1 MRVNRGRAPSIL
13 NAELEDGERFARQ
26 AGSVFAPPPDGPLA
40 AVLTGTAGADT
51 LTGTASGDDISG
63 LGGNDVLSGLDG
75 NDDLYG
81 GDDNDT
87 LVGGTGNDLLDG
99 GNGIDTISYENVV
112 GVFAGVLVELANN
125 ITYNGN
131 GADPGSDTLVS
142 IENVIGSNLY
152 DELNGDGGANV
163 LSGRIGDDLLQGYG
177 GDDTLNGDAGEDIL
191 WGGDGNDIIEG
202 GDGDDGAPQGGGG
215 LIYGLRGGAGD
226 DIIRGGAGHDLAL
239 DGGAGIDLIY
249 GGDGRDFI
257 TTTSGDTIYGD
268 ADDDTFSIFSDN
280 GSDAEFVLVDGG
292 SGNDSASINMQ
303 WRLSGIAIDLSLM
316 WAGGDGTIGSG
327 IVRNIEKLTNVE
339 GSNFNDIIII
349 GDGYA
354 AGVGI
359 VGGGGDDNIS
369 GGGGGDSLQ
378 GNQGDDFLAGRGGND
393 YLWGREGDDNID
405 GGAGADRIIGD
416 AGSDAINGGN
426 GTDRVEYEGSGAGV
440 VASLASGTGS
450 GGFAQGD
457 TYVSIENLLGSH
469 FDDVLTGDRYA
480 NVLIGG
486 LGSDTLWGGI
496 GDDVLQ
502 GGGGNGNGGLLGPGT
517 PDYLNV
523 LIGGVGADTLI
534 GGVGLDTA
542 SYVGSHAAVTV
553 NLLTGTGS
561 GADAQGD
568 TLTAVENLTGSSHND
583 SLTGDAG
590 ANVLD
595 GGAGSDALNGGDG
608 IDTASWASAAAG
620 VTVNLTTGVHTGEA
634 AGDVMTSIEILEG
647 SAFNDSLIGGSA
659 VDTLH
664 GGAGDDALEGRDGDD
679 MLGGGMGADAL
690 NGGNGTDTADYRTGT
705 LFYQPPGVAAV
716 TVNLLTGLGSGGHAQ
731 GDTYVSI
738 ENIIGSG
745 FNDTLTGN
753 AGNNVITGD
762 LGADTIDGGA
772 GIDTADYSISFIG
785 FSIGGVTVNL
795 QTGVNTGGT
804 AQGDVLISIEN
815 LVGTTDNDSLTGDG
829 ADNIIYGGAGHDTLN
844 GGDGTDSLEGEAGH
858 DTLNGG
864 DGDDGLAGGEGNDNI
879 SGGDGTDVLDGGDG
893 DDNLNGGAGMDN
905 LYGGDGTDTA
915 SYAGSDTAVNV
926 NLQTGVNTG
935 GWAQDDSLSSIENLI
950 GSDHGDTL
958 AGDWLANVIDGGA
971 GDDNLSGGDADDIL
985 IGGLG
990 ADAINGGTGSDTVS
1004 YAASNVAVRVRLFAG
1019 TAEFGHATG
1028 DMLTGVEN
1036 LIGSAFN
1043 DQLAGDDFDNLI
1055 EGGAGADILG
1065 GRGGF
1070 DTLSYRSSNAAVIV
1084 NLANM
1089 TASGGHAAGDTFS
1102 SAFEAVIGSAFNDL
1116 LNGGN
1121 GNQTIEGGLGNDQM
1135 NGGNG
1140 YDTLS
1145 FRNAANGVT
1154 VNLSLTTAQV
1164 TGVGTD
1170 TITGFERLIGSAFDD
1185 TLTGDALD
1193 NVIIGGAGADAIVGG
1208 DGIDTVDYS
1217 ASTDAV
1223 YARLGASVMG
1233 GPIFLGGDAQGDTM
1247 SGIENLIGTAF
1258 DDTLIG
1264 DANANRIAGG
1274 AGADV
1279 MDGGGGVD
1287 WADYSAATSFV
1298 AVSLTDQAGLFGHAQ
1313 GDILLNFENL
1323 HGSAFNDI
1331 LVGNAGVNVL
1341 LGGAGADIMDGEG
1354 GIDWVSYAGSGAVT
1368 VNLTTNV
1375 GAGGHANGDTYA
1387 DIESVIGSSYSDR
1400 IYGSAGYNAMAGEA
1414 GNDLLDGR
1422 GGNDSLNGGA
1432 GNDRLNGG
1440 SGADTFIF
1448 ANDWGADTIMDFS
1461 VSGGDIMLIDTS
1473 VFANFA
1479 AVMANTNDNGLGGTV
1494 ISNGAVSIT
1503 LNGVLK
1509 AQLSA
1514 GDFLFAALAPA
1525 VPTDKDGALTL
1536 PGLVEDD
1543 PLILPQDFGPSARGA
1558 VVDDIVPMDDLDPL
1572 ILPAGLESKV
1582 TPDEAPVICPPGEA
1596 DIAVARTEWDLAE
1609 MGLIDFDGRDPHRI
1623 LLEPR
1628 GLDWIV

>member
-1 MRVNRGRAPSIL
+1 MDI
-13 NAELEDGERFARQ
+13 ELEAEDRLALQPGP
-26 AGSVFAPPPDGPLA
+26 SAPQPDGPLS
-40 AVLTGTAGADT
+40 LNINGTAGADG
-51 LTGTASGDDISG
+51 LSGSAASDTING
-63 LGGNDVLSGLDG
+63 LGGNDLLIGLDG
-75 NDDLYG
+75 NDTLNG

-125 ITYNGN
+125 ITYNGIN
-131 GADPGSDTLVS
+131 ADPGSDTLVS

-152 DELNGDGGANV
+152 DELIGDGGANV
-163 LSGRIGDDLLQGYG
+163 LSGRIGDDLIEGNG
-177 GDDTLNGDAGEDIL
+177 GDDTLNGDAGMDIL

-239 DGGAGIDLIY
+239 DGGTGIDFIY

-257 TTTSGDTIYGD
+257 FITSGDTIYGD
-268 ADDDTFSIFSDN
+268 ADDDTFSISSDN

-292 SGNDSASINMQ
+292 TGIDTASISMQ
-303 WRLSGIAIDLSLM
+303 GRLSGTAIDLSLT
-316 WAGGDGTIGSG
+316 WTGGNGVVGTG
-327 IVRNIEKLTNVE
+327 IVRNIERLNSVH
-339 GSNFNDIIII
+339 GSNFDDVITI
-349 GDGYA
+349 GDAYTATGVQMFGL
-354 AGVGI
+354 AGN
-359 VGGGGDDNIS
+359 DNLT
-369 GGGGGDSLQ
+369 GGGGGDTLS
-378 GNQGDDFLAGRGGND
+378 GNQGNDIIAGRGGSD
-393 YLWGREGDDNID
+393 YLWGGDGDDNID
-405 GGAGADRIIGD
+405 GGAGADRVIGD
-416 AGSDAINGGN
+416 AGSDALNGGN
-426 GTDRVEYEGSGAGV
+426 GTDRVEYEGSGSGV

-486 LGSDTLWGGI
+486 LGSDTLWGGT

-534 GGVGLDTA
+534 GGVGFDTA

-568 TLTAVENLTGSSHND
+568 TLTAVENVTGSSHND
-583 SLTGDAG
+583 NLTGDAG

-608 IDTASWASAAAG
+608 TDTASWASAAAG

-634 AGDVMTSIEILEG
+634 AGDAMTSIEILEG

-690 NGGNGTDTADYRTGT
+690 NGGAGTDTADYRTGT
-705 LFYQPPGVAAV
+705 LFSQPPGVAAV

-785 FSIGGVTVNL
+785 FSLGPVTVNL
-795 QTGVNTGGT
+795 LTGVNTGGT

-815 LVGTTDNDSLTGDG
+815 LVGTTDNDSLTGD
-829 ADNIIYGGAGHDTLN
+829 ANDNTLFGGAGNDSLS
-844 GGDGTDSLEGEAGH
+844 GGAGTDVLEGEAGH

-864 DGDDGLAGGEGNDNI
+864 TGDDFLAGWEGNDNI
-879 SGGDGTDVLDGGDG
+879 SGGDDTDVLDGGDG

-905 LYGGDGTDTA
+905 LYGGDGIDTA
-915 SYAGSDTAVNV
+915 SYAGSNAAVNV
-926 NLQTGVNTG
+926 SLQTGVNTG
-935 GWAQDDSLSSIENLI
+935 GWAQDDAFSSIENLI

-958 AGDWLANVIDGGA
+958 AGDWLVNVIDGGA
-971 GDDNLSGGDADDIL
+971 GDDNISGGDADDIL
-985 IGGLG
+985 TGGLG
-990 ADAINGGTGSDTVS
+990 ADTIAGGNGLDTVG
-1004 YAASNVAVRVRLFAG
+1004 YQTSNAGVRIRLFAG
-1019 TAEFGHATG
+1019 TAEFGHAAG
-1028 DMLTGVEN
+1028 DVLTGIEN
-1036 LIGSAFN
+1036 VIGSAHN
-1043 DQLAGDDFDNLI
+1043 DQISGDAGSNTI
-1055 EGGAGADILG
+1055 EGGAGADVLG
-1065 GRGGF
+1065 GREGF
-1070 DTLSYRSSNAAVIV
+1070 DTLSYASSNARVII
-1084 NLANM
+1084 NLANN
-1089 TASGGHAAGDTFS
+1089 TASDGHAQGDTIS
-1102 SAFEAVIGSAFNDL
+1102 NFEAVIGSAFNDI
-1116 LNGGN
+1116 LNGGA

-1135 NGGNG
+1135 NGGAAF
-1140 YDTLS
+1140 DTLS
-1145 FRNAANGVT
+1145 YRHATTGVS
-1154 VNLSLTTAQV
+1154 VNLGITTAQA
-1164 TGVGTD
+1164 TGMGND
-1170 TITGFERLIGSAFDD
+1170 TVLGFEAIIGSAFDD

-1193 NVIIGGAGADAIVGG
+1193 NVLAGGLGADTLVGG
-1208 DGIDTVDYS
+1208 LGIDTADYS
-1217 ASTDAV
+1217 ASADAIYV
-1223 YARLGASVMG
+1223 HLAGNIA
-1233 GPIFLGGDAQGDTM
+1233 IGGDADGDSL
-1247 SGIENLIGTAF
+1247 SGMENLIGSAQ
-1258 DDTLIG
+1258 DDTLTG
-1264 DANANRIAGG
+1264 DAGANRIAGG
-1274 AGADV
+1274 AGADA
-1279 MDGGGGVD
+1279 MDGGLGND
-1287 WADYSAATSFV
+1287 WADYSASDNWV
-1298 AVSLTDQAGLFGHAQ
+1298 AVSLTAQQGLFGHAQ
-1313 GDILLNFENL
+1313 GDMLTNFENL

-1331 LVGNAGVNVL
+1331 LVGDGNANIL
-1341 LGGAGADIMDGEG
+1341 HGGAGADAMDGEG
-1354 GIDWVSYAGSGAVT
+1354 GIDWLSYAGSTAVT
-1368 VNLTTNV
+1368 VNLTTGL
-1375 GAGGHANGDTYA
+1375 GARGHATGDTFF
-1387 DIESVIGSSYSDR
+1387 DIENVTGSSYSDQ
-1400 IYGSAGYNAMAGEA
+1400 IYGSAAANHLKGE
-1414 GNDLLDGR
+1414 GSNDTIQGR
-1422 GGNDSLNGGA
+1422 GGNDILDGGA
-1432 GNDRLNGG
+1432 GFDRLNGG
-1440 SGADTFIF
+1440 SGADTFVF
-1448 ANDWGADTIMDFS
+1448 ANDWGSDVIQDFS
-1461 VSGGDIMLIDTS
+1461 VTSGDVMLIDTS

-1479 AVMANTNDNGLGGTV
+1479 AVMANTADNGLGHAV
-1494 ISNGAVSIT
+1494 ITNGSVSIT
-1503 LNGVLK
+1503 LTGVSK
-1509 AQLSA
+1509 AQLTA
-1514 GDFLFAALAPA
+1514 GDFSFAALSPLLP
-1525 VPTDKDGALTL
+1525 VDKTGEALTL
-1536 PGLVEDD
+1536 PGLVEAD
-1543 PLILPQDFGPSARGA
+1543 PLILPTDFGPTAKTA
-1558 VVDDIVPMDDLDPL
+1558 TIDALPDDLDPL
-1572 ILPAGLESKV
+1572 ILPAGLDAKSAA
-1582 TPDEAPVICPPGEA
+1582 DEAPVICPPGEA
-1596 DIAVARTEWDLAE
+1596 ELSAARPVLDYAE
-1609 MGLIDFDGRDPHRI
+1609 IGLSSFDGRDPHRI